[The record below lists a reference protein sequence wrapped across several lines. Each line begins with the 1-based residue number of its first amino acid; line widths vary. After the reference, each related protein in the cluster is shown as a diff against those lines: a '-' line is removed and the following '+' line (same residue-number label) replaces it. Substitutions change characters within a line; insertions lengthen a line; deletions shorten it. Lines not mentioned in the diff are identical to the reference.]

1 VNASAADG
9 RGNAG
14 ALAEALQGLG
24 VACAVEPRQ
33 GLAII
38 TVDAGSAA
46 SLATLHRRQ
55 AILAM
60 AKEHGFTHVAVELT
74 ADPAGAG
81 APVLRP

>member
-1 VNASAADG
+1 VNASPVVG
-9 RGNAG
+9 GGNAR
-14 ALAEALQGLG
+14 ALAEALRGLG

-33 GLAII
+33 ALAII

-46 SLATLHRRQ
+46 SLATLYRRQ

-60 AKEHGFTHVAVELT
+60 AKEHGFTHVAVELN